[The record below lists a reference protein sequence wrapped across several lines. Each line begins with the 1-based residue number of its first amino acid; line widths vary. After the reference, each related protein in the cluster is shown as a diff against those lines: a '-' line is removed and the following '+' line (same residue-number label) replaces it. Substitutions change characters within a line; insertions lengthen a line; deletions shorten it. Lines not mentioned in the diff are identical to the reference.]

1 MQKRMVAEER
11 EAIVLLSAIDTA
23 LRRYNGSISRMAER
37 RGKEWG
43 EGEGSV
49 FKAID
54 DLIEDLLLTV
64 PMEQL
69 NAIRNQMLMSDI
81 HIGIRNAQR
90 PKDLWLITYEEGT
103 ALANALVESKCLF
116 CELNANEA
124 CPYRDLLDSLPVD
137 TEGSASYKIHC
148 KGGL

>member
-23 LRRYNGSISRMAER
+23 LRRYNGSITRMAER
-37 RGKEWG
+37 RGQEWG

-49 FKAID
+49 FKRID
-54 DLIEDLLLTV
+54 DLIEELLLTV

-69 NAIRNQMLMSDI
+69 FAIRNQMLMSDI
-81 HIGIRNAQR
+81 HVGIRNAQR
-90 PKDLWLITYEEGT
+90 PDDLWLVTYEEAT

-116 CELNANEA
+116 CEKSANEK
-124 CPYRDLLDSLPVD
+124 CPYRDLLDSLPVAQD
-137 TEGSASYKIHC
+137 GPASYKIHC
-148 KGGL
+148 RGGI